1 MIRNERPAGRF
12 VSPGHPGC
20 QAFLLAAALLAP
32 ARARAGAAETGPEKL
47 RSPDGH
53 IEVTVSTGAR
63 LTYDVSFDGKPL
75 LAHATLAMD
84 VEHQK
89 LGIEPHIEHVERASV
104 DRKVEPVV
112 RQKAAVLPEKYNQL
126 RLTFAGHFAVTFRA
140 YDQGVAYRFET
151 SLPQAE
157 VKVYAEEATF
167 AFAASGDTGVYFP
180 QEDSFFSH
188 NERKFTRT
196 RIGTLTPA
204 ALASIPAV
212 VETPVGPKIAIAE
225 SDLEDYPGL
234 WLHGTGGPAL
244 AATFPPYPLEEQP
257 LIDEKTKLRSDRNI
271 KVTRVADYIAVTRG
285 KRSYPWRVLGVA
297 PADKDLAASTLV
309 YLLESPSRVADT
321 SWIHPGKVAW
331 DWWNALN
338 LKGVD
343 FQPGVNTRTYEYYID
358 FASRNGIEYIILD
371 EGWYPTGNLLKSV
384 PAIDVPALV
393 AYGKKKN
400 VGIILWAIWKTFDD
414 QFQPALDLF
423 SRWGVKGVKVDFM
436 QRDDQPVMRFY
447 YRVCEALAKRKM
459 LVDFHG
465 GIRPALLTRTWPN
478 MISTEGVQ
486 GLEHMKWSNASDPE
500 HNLSLPFTRMFL
512 GPMDYTPGAMLNA
525 TIKTFQIVFNEPMSL
540 STRVHQLAMYVVFE
554 SPLQMLADSPTH
566 YEHEPEAMEFLGPVP
581 SVWDET
587 RVLDGAIGR
596 FIIVARRHGQDWYL
610 AAMTDWTPRSGDI
623 ELSFLGAGDYQMTS
637 YEDGPE
643 AATRASDYRKTTTAV
658 TRATHVKMQLAPG
671 GGWVARIRPARAAK

>member
-1 MIRNERPAGRF
+1 
-12 VSPGHPGC
+12 V
-20 QAFLLAAALLAP
+20 LLLVAALIAP
-32 ARARAGAAETGPEKL
+32 ARAHAEAAAAAGPERLK
-47 RSPDGH
+47 SPDGR
-53 IEVTVSTGAR
+53 IEITVHAGER
-63 LTYDVSFDGKPL
+63 LTYNVSFEDKPL
-75 LAHATLAMD
+75 VIGASLAMD
-84 VEHQK
+84 VDHQK
-89 LGIEPHIEHVERASV
+89 LGVEPKIEHVERASV
-104 DRKVEPVV
+104 DRKIEPVV

-126 RLTFAGHFAVTFRA
+126 RLAFAGHFAVTFRA

-157 VKVYAEEATF
+157 VKVYSEEARF

-188 NERKFTRT
+188 NERKFTRV
-196 RIGTLTPA
+196 RMSTLAPA

-225 SDLEDYPGL
+225 SDIEDYPGL
-234 WLHGTGGPAL
+234 WLRGTGGPAL
-244 AATFPPYPLEEQP
+244 TATFPPYPLEEKA
-257 LIDEKTKLRSDRNI
+257 LNDRNI
-271 KVTRVADYIAVTRG
+271 KVTRAADYIAVTRG
-285 KRSYPWRVLGVA
+285 KRTFPWRVLGVA

-321 SWIHPGKVAW
+321 SWIRPGKVAW

-343 FQPGVNTRTYEYYID
+343 FQPGVNNKTYEHYID
-358 FASRNGIEYIILD
+358 FASKNGIEYIILD
-371 EGWYPTGNLLKSV
+371 EGWYRPGNLLQSV

-400 VGIILWAIWKTFDD
+400 VGIILWAIWKTLDN
-414 QFQPALDLF
+414 QFQPALELF
-423 SRWGVKGVKVDFM
+423 SKWGVKGVKVDFM
-436 QRDDQPVMRFY
+436 QRDDQPVMQFY
-447 YRVCEALAKRKM
+447 FRVTEALAKRKM
-459 LVDFHG
+459 LVDYHG

-478 MISTEGVQ
+478 LISTEGVQ

-525 TIKTFQIVFNEPMSL
+525 TVKAFHVVFNEPMSL
-540 STRVHQLAMYVVFE
+540 GTRCQQLAMYVVFE

-581 SVWDET
+581 SVWDES

-610 AAMTDWTPRSGDI
+610 AAMTDWTPRGGDI
-623 ELSFLGAGDYQMTS
+623 ELGFLGAGDYQMTA

-643 AATRASDYRKTTTAV
+643 ASTRASDYRKTTSAV

-671 GGWVARIRPARAAK
+671 GGWVARIRPGRAGK